1 MNKRKEFNYISPK
14 LSLFSFLLLCAL
26 FFLCFFFFHTL
37 YYNFGA
43 LIDLYHHG
51 WQNTISWIKRPI
63 PTPST
68 TIWGT
73 SFSNLARQWLLHLF
87 FHYWNNFSK
96 SIFSS
101 NPAHDNILRPLH
113 LCSYLH
119 MGIEV
124 AMDHA
129 GSVKLTGPMDRIEP
143 KTCTMMSLTG

>member
-14 LSLFSFLLLCAL
+14 LSLFSFLLPCAL
-26 FFLCFFFFHTL
+26 FFRASSFILFLKILVLWSIF
-37 YYNFGA
+37 
-43 LIDLYHHG
+43 
-51 WQNTISWIKRPI
+51 TIMDDRTQSREFKRPT

-68 TIWGT
+68 TIKGT

-87 FHYWNNFSK
+87 VHCWNNFSK

-143 KTCTMMSLTG
+143 KTCTIMSLTG